1 MFFLGH
7 DVENIK
13 LVEGERRNC
22 ERRNSTIVP
31 EMVLFPNIHEYIY
44 IDTYI
49 HQLLKKYYRTS
60 KIQPNQLQI
69 NQIYFVLDD

>member
-1 MFFLGH
+1 
-7 DVENIK
+7 
-13 LVEGERRNC
+13 
-22 ERRNSTIVP
+22 
-31 EMVLFPNIHEYIY
+31 MVLFPNIHEYIY